1 MQDDIV
7 KAIADRILR
16 ERLAPFGYERVA
28 VRSGYDQDDEPALF
42 IDAIL
47 GENAPELPSGTMVD
61 AYYALNQELLVGGEE
76 RFPYLYARFP
86 WGEFPEDAK
95 LDQHGS
101 A

>member
-1 MQDDIV
+1 MQDDTV

-47 GENAPELPSGTMVD
+47 GENAPQLPSEIMVD
-61 AYYALNQELLVGGEE
+61 AHYALSRELLTGGEE
-76 RFPYLYARFP
+76 RFPYLYAHYPF
-86 WGEFPEDAK
+86 GDFPEDVPIDLRGRA
-95 LDQHGS
+95 
-101 A
+101 